1 MKLLISRT
9 YNKTET
15 LSSLF
20 ILSGQE
26 VKYKAKTIELPDN
39 GNQHNVSCIPEG
51 TYDTIKENN
60 PKHGNCFRV
69 LNVPGR
75 DGILIHKGNYS
86 SAIGKSD
93 TKGCILPGDCF
104 YDINQDGNI
113 DIINS
118 TKTLDDLL
126 AILPDKFKLII
137 I

>member
-1 MKLLISRT
+1 MKVLISRT
-9 YNKTET
+9 YTNTET

-20 ILSGQE
+20 VLSGQKVE
-26 VKYKAKTIELPDN
+26 YKAKAIELPDN

-51 TYDTIKENN
+51 TYDTIKIDHPEKG
-60 PKHGNCFRV
+60 PCFRV

-86 SAIGKSD
+86 SVIGKSD

-118 TKTLDDLL
+118 TKTLNDLL
-126 AILPDKFKLII
+126 AILPDKFKLVII
-137 I
+137 